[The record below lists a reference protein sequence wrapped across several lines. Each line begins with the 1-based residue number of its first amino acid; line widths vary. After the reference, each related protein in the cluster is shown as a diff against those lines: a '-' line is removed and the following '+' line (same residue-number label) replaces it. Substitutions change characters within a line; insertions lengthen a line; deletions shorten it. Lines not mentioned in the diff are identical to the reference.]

1 MNLNLEEEVSLFTN
15 RLQEI
20 SFSKSFS
27 NAGLGANLL
36 AEKNNNESIE
46 YFFGASTRRKLLHH
60 IEDNQVQHPCDDES
74 VIFPPKDNIDLIINE
89 KSSDMKDNKVNYLIE
104 NDAVAFPEKDNN
116 ELLMNDNNSI
126 FHKEVFQEI
135 ELKKIPEKI
144 PLGFDIPMILQTD
157 EVINEK
163 REKYHS
169 KNIWKSNV
177 FIIVFLVSSFISKIK
192 KKSCIYMRKSLKN
205 QHYNILND
213 KSYFPVITKKTIDQ
227 KTIEL
232 MRSQNY
238 FLKAIK
244 NHVY

>member
-1 MNLNLEEEVSLFTN
+1 MNLNLNMNLNLEEEVSLFTN

-163 REKYHS
+163 REKYHRFGEIIFFLQNRKFWEK
-169 KNIWKSNV
+169 KNNL
-177 FIIVFLVSSFISKIK
+177 FLRTEK
-192 KKSCIYMRKSLKN
+192 KEENGR
-205 QHYNILND
+205 
-213 KSYFPVITKKTIDQ
+213 DQ
-227 KTIEL
+227 AP
-232 MRSQNY
+232 R
-238 FLKAIK
+238 
-244 NHVY
+244 